1 MNLYML
7 VEGKRTEKKIYPQ
20 WLLHTVPQL
29 TRVTQPQ
36 DAISNNYYIISGNG
50 YPSIL
55 THTKQAVETINGLG
69 GLYDF
74 FAVIVDSED
83 VGVETRR
90 KEISD
95 AIESVG
101 INLPVNT
108 FVIVQNYCIETWLLG
123 NKKFIQPNPTLPEL
137 KDCMDF
143 YNVRLN
149 DPEEMDKPAWHTG
162 TKASFHDYYLD
173 KIFRG
178 RTGGRLVYNKTTP
191 GEATKKHYL
200 NSLVKRHSS
209 DRHIS
214 TFGELLAFLRCISPN
229 CI

>member
-83 VGVETRR
+83 VGV
-90 KEISD
+90 
-95 AIESVG
+95 
-101 INLPVNT
+101 
-108 FVIVQNYCIETWLLG
+108 
-123 NKKFIQPNPTLPEL
+123 
-137 KDCMDF
+137 
-143 YNVRLN
+143 
-149 DPEEMDKPAWHTG
+149 
-162 TKASFHDYYLD
+162 
-173 KIFRG
+173 
-178 RTGGRLVYNKTTP
+178 
-191 GEATKKHYL
+191 
-200 NSLVKRHSS
+200 
-209 DRHIS
+209 
-214 TFGELLAFLRCISPN
+214 
-229 CI
+229 